1 MSTSRETWPS
11 RSRLNNPA
19 ACVLWFTGLPGS
31 GKSTTV
37 NAVQRRL
44 HALGRRSYVLD
55 GDRLRHGLSKDL
67 GFTRAD
73 RGENV
78 RRIAE
83 VARLFTDAGLIVL
96 VSAISPFRDQRR
108 MVRKMMEDGAFIEV
122 FVDAPLEVC
131 EQRDPKGLYR
141 KARAG
146 QIRNFT
152 GIDSAYE
159 PPENPELVLKTGIR
173 GVQEVAD
180 EVMRYLLSGSGDSA
194 RGAGPAP

>member
-1 MSTSRETWPS
+1 MSISRETWPS

-55 GDRLRHGLSKDL
+55 SDCLRHGLSKDL

-83 VARLFTDAGLIVL
+83 VARLFTNAGLIVL
-96 VSAISPFRDQRR
+96 VSAISPFRD
-108 MVRKMMEDGAFIEV
+108 
-122 FVDAPLEVC
+122 
-131 EQRDPKGLYR
+131 QRDPKGLYR

-152 GIDSAYE
+152 GIDSVYE

-180 EVMRYLLSGSGDSA
+180 EVIRYLLSWSGDSA
-194 RGAGPAP
+194 RRAGSAP